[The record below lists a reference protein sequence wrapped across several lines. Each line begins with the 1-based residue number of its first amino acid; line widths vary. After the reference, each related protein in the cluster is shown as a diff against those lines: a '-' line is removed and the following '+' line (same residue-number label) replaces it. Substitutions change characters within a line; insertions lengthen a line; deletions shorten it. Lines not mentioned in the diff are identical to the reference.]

1 MVLLLTGVRSTT
13 ADQQPDEQVRL
24 DLESVTAAHILQHLQ
39 RGTYNPVVT
48 NWIVQA
54 TVTSQ
59 AIVTETTPT
68 RRRVAQR
75 QLQTATSAATWRV
88 GFRVDLEFATP
99 SSPATVED
107 ATTATWIASTLDT
120 DAKRRAYR
128 SRLSTANDEWFG
140 SVSNVR
146 LESVDGNENDAD
158 KPVTPVTEP
167 DGGASKDSGLS
178 VLWIVLAA
186 VGGGVL
192 ILLVCAIL
200 VSCTCRRNEEKRL
213 EQAKTATKKKMA
225 STAPSSHTATGG
237 GKLPHRLSIDQSDD
251 ITKKLAFAAE
261 INVERQDD
269 VSTLGDPVV
278 GNSFRISHHSALG
291 GNDDESDDPLTAPN
305 DDDYDYGRDS
315 FLGKSSSRDD
325 EEDESH
331 RYSEV
336 SGFSRVV
343 EKRDGAKK
351 SSAIYPDDASFDEHY
366 LGSDGT
372 DDDDDDDVEGG
383 GGLAKR
389 RSRSSKQPLTVRV
402 PAGKLGMVIDTPNGS
417 PPMVHAIKSESVLND
432 SGVQAGD
439 FLVSVDQQDVK
450 HMTAVQ
456 VSKLICQKSNQ
467 ERVLVFVRKNRGRF
481 DSADLVLEEG
491 AC

>member
-1 MVLLLTGVRSTT
+1 MVLLLTGVRSNT
-13 ADQQPDEQVRL
+13 ANQQPDEQVRL
-24 DLESVTAAHILQHLQ
+24 DLESVTAAHILQQLQ

-48 NWIVQA
+48 NWVVQA

-59 AIVTETTPT
+59 AIVTEAPT
-68 RRRVAQR
+68 RRRLAKR
-75 QLQTATSAATWRV
+75 RLQTTAATSTWRV

-107 ATTATWIASTLDT
+107 ATTASWITSTWDT

-128 SRLSTANDEWFG
+128 SRLSTTNDEWFG
-140 SVSNVR
+140 SVSDVR
-146 LESVDGNENDAD
+146 LESVDDKEIDAD
-158 KPVTPVTEP
+158 KPVTPVQEP
-167 DGGASKDSGLS
+167 DGGAPKDSGLS

-186 VGGGVL
+186 VGGGFVILFICAVL
-192 ILLVCAIL
+192 L
-200 VSCTCRRNEEKRL
+200 SCSCRRKEEKQL
-213 EQAKTATKKKMA
+213 EQAKTGTKKKTT

-237 GKLPHRLSIDQSDD
+237 AKLPNRPSYDQSDD
-251 ITKKLAFAAE
+251 ITKKLAIAAE

-269 VSTLGDPVV
+269 VSTLGDPVA

-343 EKRDGAKK
+343 KRDGAKK
-351 SSAIYPDDASFDEHY
+351 SPAIYPDDASFDEHY

-383 GGLAKR
+383 GLAKR
-389 RSRSSKQPLTVRV
+389 RSRSSKQPMMVRV

-439 FLVSVDQQDVK
+439 FPCRSINK
-450 HMTAVQ
+450 T
-456 VSKLICQKSNQ
+456 SST
-467 ERVLVFVRKNRGRF
+467 
-481 DSADLVLEEG
+481 
-491 AC
+491 